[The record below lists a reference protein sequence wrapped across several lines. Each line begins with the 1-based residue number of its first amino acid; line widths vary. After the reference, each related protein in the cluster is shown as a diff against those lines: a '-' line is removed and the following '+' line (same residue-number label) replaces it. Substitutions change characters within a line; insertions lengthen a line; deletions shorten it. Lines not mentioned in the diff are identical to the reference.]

1 MRHRSET
8 DKRTE
13 TVAPTCWF
21 RESSCTCLRVEVSGT
36 EAHIFPYQ
44 QMVTASLIHENAAD
58 VLRLAFS
65 SHDVEIT
72 GRNLRELLVALQEFA
87 VKWIR
92 AVPERYQM
100 TIMSSDQGNILRIQ
114 ITAMG

>member
-1 MRHRSET
+1 
-8 DKRTE
+8 
-13 TVAPTCWF
+13 
-21 RESSCTCLRVEVSGT
+21 
-36 EAHIFPYQ
+36 
-44 QMVTASLIHENAAD
+44 MVTASLVHENAKD
-58 VLRLAFS
+58 VVCLAFS

-100 TIMSSDQGNILRIQ
+100 TMVTTEQGMVSNIRLK
-114 ITAMG
+114 TVK